1 MKDIATFVGGSGKF
15 MAIICE
21 AEDKSYYKVNYGT
34 SRYPYSFSKVFM
46 DESEATNFATEYTDR
61 GNNPVLLE
69 E

>member
-1 MKDIATFVGGSGKF
+1 MKDIATFIGGAGQL
-15 MAIICE
+15 MAVIYE
-21 AEDKSYYKVNYGT
+21 ADDKSYYKVNYGT

-61 GNNPVLLE
+61 GNKPVLLE

>member
-34 SRYPYSFSKVFM
+34 PQNPHSFSKVFM
-46 DESEATNFATEYTDR
+46 TESDAEQFANEFTNK
-61 GNNPVLLE
+61 GNKPVLLE